1 MDLFADFYGNSK
13 QKSYFSSL
21 IREGKYAH
29 AYILEA
35 PCGAGKK
42 TFALRLAAT
51 LAQYGDDGSETEK
64 EKKCRRILDGISPD
78 VRILTREEG
87 KKSIGVDAVRDFC
100 ASVFLTPSELNFKMY
115 IFDEAD
121 LITPQAQN
129 ALLKIIEEPPSGVY
143 MLLLCQ
149 NALSLLST
157 VRSRAQKI
165 SLDSFSEQQLRT
177 FARQQSLDGADDEE
191 RLSFAARMA
200 GGSVGMLKKLLND
213 EAFEFSAYAAAKKV
227 IEGQVAKDR
236 GVSYFNFLKQ
246 ITDFVTAREAL
257 DALTAYLLSAYG
269 DLMRIKCAES
279 AEVSFFT
286 KEEADEL
293 SMLLPMD
300 ALTRSFAVTDS
311 VRSDMQFHTNLS
323 LTASLLAVEL
333 WAAA

>member
-1 MDLFADFYGNSK
+1 MDFLADFYGNSK

-21 IREGKYAH
+21 IKEGKYAH

-35 PCGAGKK
+35 PRGAGKK

-51 LAQYGDDGSETEK
+51 LARKLDDAPSEQK

-78 VRILTREEG
+78 VRMLRREED

-100 ASVFLTPSELNFKMY
+100 STVFLTPSELNFKMY

-129 ALLKIIEEPPSGVY
+129 ALLKIIEEPPVGVY
-143 MLLLCQ
+143 MLLLCE

-165 SLDSFSEQQLRT
+165 SLDTFPEHQLRS
-177 FARQQSLDGADDEE
+177 FALQRSLDGAENEE
-191 RLSFAARMA
+191 KLAFAARMA
-200 GGSVGMLKKLLND
+200 GGSIGMLQKLLND

-246 ITDFVTAREAL
+246 ITDFVTVREAL
-257 DALTAYLLSAYG
+257 DALTSYLLSAYS
-269 DLMRIKCAES
+269 DLMRIKCSES
-279 AEVSFFT
+279 ASVFFFT
-286 KEEADEL
+286 KDEADSL

-300 ALTRSFAVTDS
+300 TLTKSFAVTDS
-311 VRSDMQFHTNLS
+311 VRLNMQFHTNLS
-323 LTASLLAVEL
+323 LTATLLALEL
-333 WAAA
+333 WSAA

>member
-21 IREGKYAH
+21 IKEGKYAH

-35 PCGAGKK
+35 PVGAGKK
-42 TFALRLAAT
+42 SFALRLAAL
-51 LAQYGDDGSETEK
+51 LAQTRDDGTAQEK
-64 EKKCRRILDGISPD
+64 EKKCRRILEGSSPD
-78 VRILTREEG
+78 VLMLRREED

-100 ASVFLTPSELNFKMY
+100 ASVYLTPSELDFKMY

-143 MLLLCQ
+143 MLLLCE

-165 SLDSFSEQQLRT
+165 SLDTFSEQELRS
-177 FARQQSLDGADDEE
+177 FALKRSLDGADDEE
-191 RLSFAARMA
+191 KLSFAARMA
-200 GGSVGMLKKLLND
+200 RGSVGMLKKLLND
-213 EAFEFSAYAAAKKV
+213 EAFEFSAWSAAKKV

-246 ITDFVTAREAL
+246 ITDFVTARDAL
-257 DALTAYLLSAYG
+257 DALTSYLLSAYG

-286 KEEADEL
+286 KEEAEEL
-293 SMLLPMD
+293 SMLLPMET
-300 ALTRSFAVTDS
+300 LTKSFAVTDS
-311 VRSDMQFHTNLS
+311 VRLDMQFYTNLS
-323 LTASLLAVEL
+323 LTAVLLAMEL
-333 WAAA
+333 WSAA